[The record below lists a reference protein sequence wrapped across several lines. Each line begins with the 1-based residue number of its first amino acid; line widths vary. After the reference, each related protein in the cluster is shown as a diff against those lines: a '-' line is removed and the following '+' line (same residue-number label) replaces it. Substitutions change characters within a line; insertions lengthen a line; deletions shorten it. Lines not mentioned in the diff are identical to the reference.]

1 MYAHG
6 VDTSTTTI
14 YHSVAA
20 MSLRARILA
29 LWLVC
34 IPGFAT
40 DPMDVAQVRALIDQ
54 RQLALAEERTVRRLA
69 TDSRNVEWILLLA
82 EIRLDQRRLQ
92 ESLQL
97 LDGARQ
103 LGDASARNHLLAAL
117 NYVASDRLDLA
128 EPELRT
134 AARLDPSNSQA
145 LYYLGRLLYAKNSF
159 EEAIETTRSALR
171 LDPGLVRAYDN
182 LGLCYEATQR
192 PVEAEQ
198 AYSEGIRRQRL
209 SAVKTEWPALNL
221 GIMLLKRGELP
232 RAKTYLEQ
240 ALEVNP
246 KSAEAHFRLGSVLE
260 RQGDV
265 AAALTQYGLAIEHDP
280 RHAGAHYRAGR
291 IYQRMGK
298 TAEAEE
304 HIRAFQKYSGK
315 KPPN

>member
-1 MYAHG
+1 
-6 VDTSTTTI
+6 
-14 YHSVAA
+14 
-20 MSLRARILA
+20 MSPRARILA

-34 IPGFAT
+34 VPGFAASQV
-40 DPMDVAQVRALIDQ
+40 DLAQVRALIDQ
-54 RQLALAEERTVRRLA
+54 RQLALAEEQTVRRLA
-69 TDSRNVEWILLLA
+69 ADSRNVEWILLLA
-82 EIRLDQRRLQ
+82 EIRLDQQRLG

-97 LDGARQ
+97 LAGARQ
-103 LGDASARNHLLAAL
+103 LGDDSARNHLLAGL
-117 NYVASDRLDLA
+117 NYVASGHLDVA

-134 AARLDPSNSQA
+134 AARLDPSDAQA

-159 EEAIETTRSALR
+159 DEAIETTRSALH

-192 PVEAEQ
+192 QAEAEQ

-221 GIMLLKRGELP
+221 GIMLLKRGDLP
-232 RAKTYLEQ
+232 QAKSYLEQ

-260 RQGDV
+260 RQGDL
-265 AAALTQYGLAIEHDP
+265 AAALTQYGQAIEYDP

-291 IYQRMGK
+291 ICQRMGK

-315 KPPN
+315 KTPG